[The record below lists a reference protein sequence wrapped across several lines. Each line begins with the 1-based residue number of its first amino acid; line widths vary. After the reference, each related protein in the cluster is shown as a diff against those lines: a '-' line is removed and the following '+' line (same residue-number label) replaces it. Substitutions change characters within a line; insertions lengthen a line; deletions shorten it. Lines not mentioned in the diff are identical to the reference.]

1 MGCDSRFQ
9 LGRAAL
15 ALPEKVKRSAEIALG
30 LGRNIERRQ
39 GGPTDRI
46 AYATGRGIAAGLD
59 ESRCSRGKR
68 DAEGEDMVCAGL
80 NAGAVA
86 ISELSLSG
94 MVVLLR
100 Y

>member
-15 ALPEKVKRSAEIALG
+15 ALPENVKRSAEIALG

-46 AYATGRGIAAGLD
+46 AYATGRGVAAGLN
-59 ESRCSRGKR
+59 ESRRSRVSVMLKEKIWS
-68 DAEGEDMVCAGL
+68 APV
-80 NAGAVA
+80 
-86 ISELSLSG
+86 
-94 MVVLLR
+94 
-100 Y
+100 